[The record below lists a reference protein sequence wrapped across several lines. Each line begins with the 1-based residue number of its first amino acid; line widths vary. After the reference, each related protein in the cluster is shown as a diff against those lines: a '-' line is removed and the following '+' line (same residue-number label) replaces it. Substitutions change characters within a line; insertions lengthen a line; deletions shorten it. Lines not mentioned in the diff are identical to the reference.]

1 LNNAVRA
8 MPDGG
13 VISIN
18 LEVEAIWVR
27 ISIRDTGIGIDPSEA
42 ARIFEPFQSNFA
54 EGTGLGLAIVYQ
66 IVQAHGGRILLNSEK
81 GQGAEFTIE
90 LPKMGKGRRRLPG
103 APQAESETAI
113 EAMRQA

>member
-1 LNNAVRA
+1 MRA
-8 MPDGG
+8 MPEGG
-13 VISIN
+13 VITIN
-18 LEVEAIWVR
+18 LEVEAIWLK

-66 IVQAHGGRILLNSEK
+66 IVQAHGGHIRVNSEK

-90 LPKMGKGRRRLPG
+90 IPKMGKGRRKPAG
-103 APQAESETAI
+103 AQQGPQAESESAI
-113 EAMRQA
+113 EAVRQG